1 MWVNNL
7 SVCLH
12 FVSIYQIRSDTG
24 SPTTGAQT
32 FMPWQ
37 PNKLERERLDKL
49 QRIKERGIDPYPNR
63 VGQTHTAAQASA
75 PYEPAEPNGEAPE
88 ASQRPVAGATRSV
101 RATRE

>member
-12 FVSIYQIRSDTG
+12 FVSIYQIRSNTG
-24 SPTTGAQT
+24 SPVTGAET
-32 FMPWQ
+32 HMPWQ

-63 VGQTHTAAQASA
+63 VGQTHTAEQANA
-75 PYEPAEPNGEAPE
+75 AYEAADKMRREAAEHIE
-88 ASQRPVAGATRSV
+88 VAGCVGR
-101 RATRE
+101 R